1 MFMHVVRPFRAAP
14 RQGRGLYPPTTRL
27 NIAMLGIDKGMI
39 AVTMNQGYLVN
50 YQLPIDKIGKEFY
63 SKRLDRPEPIVMDFC
78 GRFGLV

>member
-1 MFMHVVRPFRAAP
+1 M
-14 RQGRGLYPPTTRL
+14 YPPTTRL

-50 YQLPIDKIGKEFY
+50 YHLPIDKIKKELY
-63 SKRLDRPEPIVMDFC
+63 IERLDRPEPIVMAFC